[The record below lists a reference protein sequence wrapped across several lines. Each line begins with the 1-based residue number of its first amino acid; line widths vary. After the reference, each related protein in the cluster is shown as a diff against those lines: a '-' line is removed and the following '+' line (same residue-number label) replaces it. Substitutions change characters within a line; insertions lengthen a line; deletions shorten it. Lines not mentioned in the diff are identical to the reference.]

1 MLNKDEYQTL
11 EGVRVIEICNVA
23 AGPFCGM
30 LLADMGAEVIKIE
43 PLKGDMLRQWPPITE
58 GFSENFSSLNRN
70 KKSIALNLK
79 DDDDR
84 CIAEELIA
92 SADVLIEN
100 NRPGVMSRLGLSYDA
115 VSTTNPALVYCSLSA
130 FGQEGPRANEG
141 GFDVTLQAM
150 SGIMSVTGEVERE
163 PAKCGV
169 PVADFSSG
177 LYAAFAVTSMLRQVQ
192 NTGQGGYIDVPMLGV
207 CLAISAL
214 QTSEYF
220 GTGKD
225 PLPLGSAHPRN
236 APYQGF
242 RARDKHFV
250 VAAGNNNLWE
260 KLCDVV
266 GLTDLV
272 HDPRFESNTKRAVN
286 QAELKQILE
295 AEFMKEDAALWLQR
309 FEDAGVPCSS
319 INKFSEALTDAQV
332 EYAGWVSDLTM
343 PNGQTT
349 RTFGSPLSI
358 NGINPPIRFGPPAL
372 DEHRESILAG
382 LRKTQTI

>member
-1 MLNKDEYQTL
+1 
-11 EGVRVIEICNVA
+11 
-23 AGPFCGM
+23 
-30 LLADMGAEVIKIE
+30 
-43 PLKGDMLRQWPPITE
+43 
-58 GFSENFSSLNRN
+58 
-70 KKSIALNLK
+70 
-79 DDDDR
+79 
-84 CIAEELIA
+84 
-92 SADVLIEN
+92 
-100 NRPGVMSRLGLSYDA
+100 
-115 VSTTNPALVYCSLSA
+115 
-130 FGQEGPRANEG
+130 
-141 GFDVTLQAM
+141 
-150 SGIMSVTGEVERE
+150 
-163 PAKCGV
+163 
-169 PVADFSSG
+169 
-177 LYAAFAVTSMLRQVQ
+177 
-192 NTGQGGYIDVPMLGV
+192 MLGV